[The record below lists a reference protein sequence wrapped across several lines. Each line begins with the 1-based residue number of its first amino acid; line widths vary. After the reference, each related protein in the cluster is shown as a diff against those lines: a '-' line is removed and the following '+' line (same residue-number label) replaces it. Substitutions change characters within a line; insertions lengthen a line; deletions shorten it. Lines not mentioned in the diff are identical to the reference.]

1 MIITRDWEIIVKNDN
16 GKYLG
21 KVYGYNIEKKVIDRL
36 KDIAESTRGFINFIG
51 YPDLHG
57 GEMPVGFSLQTKE
70 HVRFE
75 LIGADIG
82 CRIIGAKLKNQ
93 LSDEKIKEI
102 AETVSKKYT
111 GTTQIPSIGRGN
123 HFFEIARDTKE
134 NIWLT
139 LHSGSRGV
147 GGTMY
152 KTIKR
157 ELDFFKVNSININSA
172 LFPKLWDLYLTAME
186 FSYSN
191 CEDMLYTIKN
201 MFDLHFDDFV
211 ETVHNTININEKIIT
226 HYKGASN
233 MRHKEKA
240 LIPISMKEGTYVVK
254 VTDKIS
260 TINYGL
266 NHGAG
271 RLLSRREAKEIL
283 SEENL
288 KGINVISQNDVIDE
302 APEAYK
308 NITPS
313 IEKLVSE
320 GFITILD
327 KLTPII
333 TVKD

>member
-82 CRIIGAKLKNQ
+82 CRIIGAKLKEQ
-93 LSDEKIKEI
+93 LNKEKIKKI

-191 CEDMLYTIKN
+191 CMDMLDTITSK
-201 MFDLHFDDFV
+201 FDLHFDDFI
-211 ETVHNTININEKIIT
+211 ETIHNTIEINGKTVT

-233 MRHKEKA
+233 MHKERRA
-240 LIPISMKEGTYVVK
+240 LIPISMKEGTYIVEA
-254 VTDKIS
+254 TENIS
-260 TINYGL
+260 RLNYGL

-271 RLLSRREAKEIL
+271 RRLSRREARETL
-283 SEENL
+283 SEDTL
-288 KGINVISQNDVIDE
+288 KGINVIAQNDVLDE

-308 NITPS
+308 NIDSS

-320 GFITILD
+320 GFIKVVD

>member
-57 GEMPVGFSLQTKE
+57 GEMPVGFSLRTKE

-82 CRIIGAKLKNQ
+82 CRIIGMRLRNQ
-93 LSDEKIKEI
+93 LDDETIRRI
-102 AETVSKKYT
+102 AEFVSNEFT
-111 GTTQIPSIGRGN
+111 GTTEIPSIGRGN
-123 HFFEIARDTKE
+123 HFFEIARDTKG
-134 NIWLT
+134 NIWFT
-139 LHSGSRGV
+139 LHSGSRSV
-147 GGTMY
+147 GGNTY
-152 KTIKR
+152 KRIKR
-157 ELDFFKVNSININSA
+157 ELDFFRVNSININSA
-172 LFPKLWDLYLTAME
+172 LFPKLWEWYMAAMKC
-186 FSYSN
+186 SQLN
-191 CEDMLYTIKN
+191 CEEMLNSIIIE
-201 MFDLHFDDFV
+201 FDLKFDDLV
-211 ETVHNTININEKIIT
+211 ETVHNTIEINGKTVT

-233 MRHKEKA
+233 MHKKKKA
-240 LIPISMKEGTYVVK
+240 LIPISMKEGTYIVEA
-254 VTDKIS
+254 TENIS
-260 TINYGL
+260 RLNYGL

-271 RLLSRREAKEIL
+271 RKLSRREARETL
-283 SEENL
+283 SEDTL
-288 KGINVISQNDVIDE
+288 KDINVIAQNDVLDE

-308 NITPS
+308 NIDAS

-320 GFITILD
+320 GLIKVVD